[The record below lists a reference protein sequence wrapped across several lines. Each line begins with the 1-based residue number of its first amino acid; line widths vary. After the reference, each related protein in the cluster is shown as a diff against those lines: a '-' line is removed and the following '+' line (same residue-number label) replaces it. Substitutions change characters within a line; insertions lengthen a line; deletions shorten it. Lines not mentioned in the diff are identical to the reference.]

1 MNKSERTRLQQG
13 SQKEV
18 QKLMAKYSKLP
29 KPGDEEKKRQAD
41 AQKEKLLEYDRN
53 SVKRTQVIDD
63 QADYFSTE
71 NPWLSEDEKQS
82 MKNKQQEYLD
92 AKNRMKKK
100 VNITIDFAGTYFKF
114 FRGQIKDHILN

>member
-114 FRGQIKDHILN
+114 LRGQIKDYVLN

>member
-82 MKNKQQEYLD
+82 MKTKQQEYLD

-100 VNITIDFAGTYFKF
+100 VNITIDFAGM
-114 FRGQIKDHILN
+114 